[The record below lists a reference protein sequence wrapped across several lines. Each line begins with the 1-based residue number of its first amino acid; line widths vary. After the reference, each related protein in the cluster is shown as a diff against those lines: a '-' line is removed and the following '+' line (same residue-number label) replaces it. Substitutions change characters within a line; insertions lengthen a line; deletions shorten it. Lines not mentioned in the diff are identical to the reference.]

1 MKLRPPFGMS
11 AFSHAGEEIQ
21 ISDDGSVSVS
31 TELAKE
37 LITTHG
43 FEPWDFSQYSRE
55 QLLSRASALAMTKIA
70 AMSNEDLAK
79 MLDYS
84 AKHDAEAA
92 ASSAISSDATALET
106 FDFETMERTE
116 LFAFIKARGGA
127 PAPATAD
134 ATLRKIAA
142 SLPASLLTDPAHT
155 EV

>member
-1 MKLRPPFGMS
+1 MKLRAPFRMS
-11 AFSHAGEEIQ
+11 AFSHAGENIPLNE
-21 ISDDGSVSVS
+21 DGSVTVS
-31 TELAKE
+31 DELAHT
-37 LITTHG
+37 LVDTYD

-79 MLDYS
+79 MLDFS
-84 AKHDAEAA
+84 VKHDAEIAA
-92 ASSAISSDATALET
+92 NSALTTDT
-106 FDFETMERTE
+106 FDFEAMDRTE

-142 SLPASLLTDPAHT
+142 GLLAGASST